1 MVKLASLTPA
11 EDKLPISI
19 GDVTLSEVVPEA
31 ITWVA
36 PFKGQQ
42 DEVSKTLL
50 SETGCGLPGPNG
62 VTRSDTA
69 TVIWV
74 APGQALVL
82 GAPVT
87 PKGAA
92 VTDQSDGWACLRLS
106 GEPSREVLARLT
118 PVDLRDTAFPVGATA
133 RTLLGHM
140 TASITRLEHAT
151 WEIMVFRSMTRSAIH
166 DLSRA
171 MKGVAARASL

>member
-11 EDKLPISI
+11 EEQLPISI

-36 PFKGQQ
+36 PYKGRM
-42 DEVSKTLL
+42 DDVSEALVKV
-50 SETGCGLPGPNG
+50 TGCDLPGPNL
-62 VTRSDTA
+62 VTRSGDT

-74 APGQALVL
+74 APGQVHVL
-82 GAPVT
+82 GAPVA
-87 PKGAA
+87 PVGAA
-92 VTDQSDGWACLRLS
+92 VTDQSDGWACLRLD
-106 GEPSREVLARLT
+106 GEASRDVLARLT
-118 PVDLRDTAFPVGATA
+118 PADLRDAGFPVGATA

-151 WEIMVFRSMTRSAIH
+151 WEVMVFRSMTRSAIH
-166 DLSRA
+166 DLTRA
-171 MKGVAARASL
+171 MKGVAARALL